1 VPAGDLDRVRL
12 LLSTRLFADEPPTEL
27 EPLAKAGSVR
37 RPVRGEHVFEAGD
50 PADSIYVVASG
61 QLKDA
66 IYAEDGAEVVH
77 SLWEPGMVLGEVSF
91 LARRARVMSLIALEP
106 SVLLV
111 LPRDAVMTFLAGH
124 PPVAMKLLEH
134 VASTSRWQTLMIA
147 SLARRPLSD
156 RVLLRLLDLAESN
169 GSIDRD
175 TAVAPHVS
183 QSTLAAMVGASRE
196 NVNRALAGL
205 AAAGTVRAESGR
217 YTISDPDGVRRSI
230 IEGWPLLPSPDGLD
244 DRDGPDG
251 RP

>member
-12 LLSTRLFADEPPTEL
+12 LLSTPLFRDAPAVEL
-27 EPLAKAGSVR
+27 EPLARAGSVR
-37 RPVRGEHVFEAGD
+37 RPVRGEHVFESGD
-50 PADSIYVVASG
+50 PADAIYVVASG

-66 IYAEDGAEVVH
+66 IYGEDGAEVVH

-91 LARRARVMSLIALEP
+91 LARLPRVMSLVALEP

-111 LPRDAVMTFLAGH
+111 LPREAVMSFLAAQ
-124 PPVAMKLLEH
+124 PAVVMKLLEH
-134 VASTSRWQTLMIA
+134 VASTSRWQTQMIA
-147 SLARRPLSD
+147 SLARRPLAD

-205 AAAGTVRAESGR
+205 TAAGTVRADGGR
-217 YTISDPDGVRRSI
+217 YTIPDPDEVRRSI
-230 IEGWPLLPSPDGLD
+230 IDGWPLLPRPDGPAA
-244 DRDGPDG
+244 GP
-251 RP
+251 